1 MSCPIKSV
9 RMKRS
14 ATLGA
19 GAAVNFEASN
29 ALLRLMTAF
38 RTDNLDGF
46 FLEPW

>member
-1 MSCPIKSV
+1 
-9 RMKRS
+9 MKRS